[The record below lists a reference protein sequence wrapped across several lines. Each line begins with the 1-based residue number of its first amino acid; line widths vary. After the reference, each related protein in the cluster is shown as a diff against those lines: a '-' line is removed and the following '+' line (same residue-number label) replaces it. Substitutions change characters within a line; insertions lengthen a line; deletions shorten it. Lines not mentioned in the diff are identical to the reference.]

1 MKAKRARLRAGIG
14 VINVKKS
21 VECAMLNV
29 DGYSDETLVDVQTTL
44 ASKKPDIVFL
54 LETKR
59 RFEEIGSDI
68 DVDGYDLREV
78 RRSDNAG
85 DRKGGGIVVYTKNN
99 EGLLFK
105 DYDPDI
111 D

>member
-44 ASKKPDIVFL
+44 ASKKNQ
-54 LETKR
+54 T
-59 RFEEIGSDI
+59 
-68 DVDGYDLREV
+68 
-78 RRSDNAG
+78 
-85 DRKGGGIVVYTKNN
+85 
-99 EGLLFK
+99 LFS
-105 DYDPDI
+105 Y
-111 D
+111 